1 VRVEK
6 RLEHA
11 KNCIGGGAMAS
22 SQITKG
28 DIIMLDNAPKPEHN
42 HEQKGYRPWLVV
54 SDPFLTVATP
64 FAWVIPF
71 TSEDKSF
78 PTAIKWDGKE
88 EGTVTKGTLLVE
100 QMTSLDLQNR
110 KYKIVDHTDH
120 IPKQVFRN
128 IINILGI

>member
-1 VRVEK
+1 MALSGLK
-6 RLEHA
+6 R
-11 KNCIGGGAMAS
+11 
-22 SQITKG
+22 G

-54 SDPFLTVATP
+54 SDPFLSVVTP

-71 TSEDKSF
+71 TSEEKSF
-78 PTAIKWDGKE
+78 PTVVRWNGRQ

-100 QMTSLDLQNR
+100 QMTSLDLDNR
-110 KYKIVDHTDH
+110 KYKVVDHTDN

-128 IINILGI
+128 IKSILGI